1 MKRVFLIM
9 RLFGS
14 AVFGEN
20 IKKSSFEI
28 IKDSILKHYKEQ
40 KFINNSILG
49 KLTENGVETF
59 NGYNIDSDDVYIFF
73 HEKDE
78 KPYTG
83 KFYNRV
89 ENGEMKNGKLTG
101 KYIKIFLDGRTITR
115 SYENGKVIK
124 IKKEKE
130 LKILKVK
137 DNLILENESDCMAF
151 IYPDFVYKFENEKLS
166 GKIKAKICTFE
177 LKDGKLHGKYLSYY
191 ENSSLKHFEIN
202 YKEGKLHG
210 SAVNWDRN
218 ENIVY
223 ENIFD
228 NGNGELKIMYDDM
241 TVYSNYKENKLYGRA
256 YAEFTEEPGFMHD
269 QYYFYGVRVQKKE
282 FEHLSKLE
290 QSGKIKEIPGYLKK
304 YNQRNAL
311 EIMDI
316 LSD

>member
-101 KYIKIFLDGRTITR
+101 KYIKIFLDGR
-115 SYENGKVIK
+115 
-124 IKKEKE
+124 
-130 LKILKVK
+130 
-137 DNLILENESDCMAF
+137 A
-151 IYPDFVYKFENEKLS
+151 
-166 GKIKAKICTFE
+166 
-177 LKDGKLHGKYLSYY
+177 
-191 ENSSLKHFEIN
+191 
-202 YKEGKLHG
+202 
-210 SAVNWDRN
+210 
-218 ENIVY
+218 
-223 ENIFD
+223 
-228 NGNGELKIMYDDM
+228 
-241 TVYSNYKENKLYGRA
+241 
-256 YAEFTEEPGFMHD
+256 
-269 QYYFYGVRVQKKE
+269 
-282 FEHLSKLE
+282 
-290 QSGKIKEIPGYLKK
+290 
-304 YNQRNAL
+304 
-311 EIMDI
+311 
-316 LSD
+316 